1 MNRRDRQQ
9 SVAAPPPS
17 DLTVV
22 KRAGR
27 VAAVQAS
34 LALALVLLVVGGVV
48 FTVYARA
55 QDRQIS
61 ARLQSLAE
69 TADDA
74 YDPPPDMEL
83 ALRESDGR
91 ISTSDGGEPG
101 VALLNGPP
109 GFAEIRAEGRRY
121 RVLVMDRPE
130 GRVVAMTELGPY
142 EAARNR
148 LLMALGFAELAGILA
163 SIAVVALF
171 TKRSVRPLAQA
182 LALQRRFVA
191 DASHELRAPLTVLH
205 T

>member
-1 MNRRDRQQ
+1 MNLRGRHRPFE
-9 SVAAPPPS
+9 APAPTS

-34 LALALVLLVVGGVV
+34 VALALVLLVVGGVV

-83 ALRESDGR
+83 ALRETDGR
-91 ISTSDGGEPG
+91 ISTSDGAAPVEVCAGSWAATFDIERP
-101 VALLNGPP
+101 V
-109 GFAEIRAEGRRY
+109 GFT
-121 RVLVMDRPE
+121 
-130 GRVVAMTELGPY
+130 AMNIVHIHRECKWQSTADL
-142 EAARNR
+142 RQLR
-148 LLMALGFAELAGILA
+148 L
-163 SIAVVALF
+163 
-171 TKRSVRPLAQA
+171 
-182 LALQRRFVA
+182 
-191 DASHELRAPLTVLH
+191 
-205 T
+205 

>member
-1 MNRRDRQQ
+1 M
-9 SVAAPPPS
+9 
-17 DLTVV
+17 
-22 KRAGR
+22 
-27 VAAVQAS
+27 
-34 LALALVLLVVGGVV
+34 
-48 FTVYARA
+48 YARA

-130 GRVVAMTELGPY
+130 GRLVAMTELGPY

-163 SIAVVALF
+163 SIAVVVLF

-205 T
+205 TGLSCWPIGSARRIPKCCRRMPTRWSPTPARWVTSSTTYSPRPP